1 MNWILKYVLWFL
13 EGCVVGFGA
22 ILPGA
27 SGGALCVAF
36 GMYLPL
42 VSLISNPKQNAKKH
56 GKMLA
61 VFALGVVFGFIGL
74 SGVAAWLMHKDAE
87 LATCA
92 FIGFIVG
99 TFPELWKYAGEH
111 GRNKNSYIGMVIGFL
126 AVFSVLEFL
135 KVTTKVQLEQN
146 FLNFVFSGALWG
158 LSFIVPGL
166 GASTLL
172 LFFGLYEPIL
182 DGIAHFDMAILVP
195 FLIGNILCAVLLAK
209 LINAAYKRYHSVLS
223 HTIIGIVAATAV
235 MILPDF
241 SVGGIRIF
249 YQILCIGAGA
259 LVSYF
264 LTVLC
269 DRIKK

>member
-42 VSLISNPKQNAKKH
+42 VSLISNPKQNAKKY

-99 TFPELWKYAGEH
+99 TFPELWKDAGEH

-126 AVFSVLEFL
+126 AVF
-135 KVTTKVQLEQN
+135 
-146 FLNFVFSGALWG
+146 AC
-158 LSFIVPGL
+158 SF
-166 GASTLL
+166 
-172 LFFGLYEPIL
+172 
-182 DGIAHFDMAILVP
+182 
-195 FLIGNILCAVLLAK
+195 
-209 LINAAYKRYHSVLS
+209 
-223 HTIIGIVAATAV
+223 
-235 MILPDF
+235 
-241 SVGGIRIF
+241 
-249 YQILCIGAGA
+249 
-259 LVSYF
+259 
-264 LTVLC
+264 
-269 DRIKK
+269 